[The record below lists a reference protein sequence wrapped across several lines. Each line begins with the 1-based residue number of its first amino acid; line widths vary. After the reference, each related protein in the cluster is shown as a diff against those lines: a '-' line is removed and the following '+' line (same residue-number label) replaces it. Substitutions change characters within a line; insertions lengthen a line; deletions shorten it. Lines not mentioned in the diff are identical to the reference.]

1 MPVIVTIRVSS
12 PEAELLAG
20 YDSVKVYRSN
30 FEDGIFLEVSGLA
43 TRPSLTVTQIYY
55 NFTDT
60 TGTSSSWYK
69 TSFYGSVTLL
79 ESSLSASSRG
89 IEIEQEHSLTT
100 YPAEISL
107 TSSDEYHIN
116 KIRYYIG
123 DQKQVIREYVSP
135 ECTSGYQNVS
145 QDGYTYELENKGWP
159 LRVVKDSTEYTST
172 SDVYVTDYKYLTF
185 STSSISTVSGV
196 LDLWSETFRHSDREI
211 LKTYNMASAPAFV
224 STSSVTTEMLRL
236 DAAITI
242 IRMEIADLMG
252 RNSGSFELTGEIKYN
267 PEPLL
272 RQKMALLAELKS
284 KLDDLAGE
292 VYATNIT
299 GVRID

>member
-1 MPVIVTIRVSS
+1 MIVITIRVSS

-30 FEDGIFLEVSGLA
+30 FEDGVFLEVTGLA

-79 ESSLSASSRG
+79 ESSLSVASRG

-107 TSSDEYHIN
+107 TSSDEYHIDR
-116 KIRYYIG
+116 IRYYIG
-123 DQKQVIREYVSP
+123 DQKKVIREYVSP
-135 ECTSGYQNVS
+135 ECTSGYDKIS
-145 QDGYTYELENKGWP
+145 QDGYSYQMENKGWP

-172 SDVYVTDYKYLTF
+172 SDVYVTDYSYLTF
-185 STSSISTVSGV
+185 SSSTLSTVSGV
-196 LDLWSETFRHSDREI
+196 LDIWEETFRHSDREI
-211 LKTYNMASAPAFV
+211 LKVFNTATLPTFV
-224 STSSVTTEMLRL
+224 STASSTTEMYRL

-252 RNSGSFELTGEIKYN
+252 RSSGSFELVGEIKYN
-267 PEPLL
+267 PEGLL